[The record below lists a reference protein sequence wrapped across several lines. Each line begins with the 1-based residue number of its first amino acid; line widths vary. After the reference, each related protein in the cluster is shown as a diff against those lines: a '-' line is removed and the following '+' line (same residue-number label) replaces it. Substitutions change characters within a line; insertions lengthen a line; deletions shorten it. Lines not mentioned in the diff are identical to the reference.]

1 MGKYTAMDCLKLG
14 SADVRTGKNPDS
26 LQNSVW
32 TAAIV
37 HTKFYHVKKTSIF

>member
-1 MGKYTAMDCLKLG
+1 MGEYTAMDCLGLG

-26 LQNSVW
+26 LQNLVC

-37 HTKFYHVKKTSIF
+37 HTKFYHVQKTAIF